1 MVEYESRAHV
11 ERERVMTE
19 LRRELVAVQYKLWQL
34 ENLLLVTILVV
45 VLVGAILFMAVV
57 QG

>member
-1 MVEYESRAHV
+1 MVEYESRAHT

-19 LRRELVAVQYKLWQL
+19 LRQELAAVQLKLWQF

-45 VLVGAILFMAVV
+45 LLVGAILLVAVV
-57 QG
+57 RG